1 MILGR
6 HRKLISLLIL
16 LLSWLLLLA
25 GCRNSDHHADNQLQG
40 HIALIIEPEDRAG
53 EAMAAR
59 LSQTDAF
66 KDLEVVAVKPGLA
79 AEEQLRLLSEEGY
92 LLIIAS
98 SPEYAMDVT
107 IVAPD
112 FPRTVY
118 AIFGAVVEGD
128 NVASIIPD
136 FNASLTKAGALAVVA
151 ADYLPINEPQQE
163 LTRQEPTQQESA
175 QQKPSQNEPTQ
186 QELTVAFISA
196 VANPKREEW
205 ENAFKEGVTLADR
218 SINIFSAAVG
228 QENGR
233 GSSQRYSLD
242 QLLDEA
248 LQQNAYLI
256 CIDGNCL
263 AKDQVTMSKKLSI
276 QNAYLIGIEYDI
288 SAQFPE
294 KVIASVVAFPEVILL
309 PILENA
315 RHHKFYGGVFKP
327 SDADGGVGLANLQ
340 GLPLDIE
347 ELLDDLHGTSNNQ
360 EDLPTVR

>member
-163 LTRQEPTQQESA
+163 LT
-175 QQKPSQNEPTQ
+175 
-186 QELTVAFISA
+186 VAFISA

-233 GSSQRYSLD
+233 GSSRRYSLD